1 MTMSVTTESAQSD
14 TWGCLG
20 STIKLFT
27 GGYYDLANPRA
38 CDVHIEDIAHALAYI
53 CRFGGHIPRW
63 YSVAEHS
70 VECWLKVVGELHS
83 REIQLACLLHDAAE
97 AYLGDVVKPLK
108 VLLDP
113 IYGPLEKKNEQA
125 IAERFGV
132 DFGSTKIVWKRI
144 DREML
149 LAERDAIFGK
159 DGQVWSGEESV
170 EKYVFQ
176 PQFNDPVA
184 AEQRFLSAFYEIMEG

>member
-1 MTMSVTTESAQSD
+1 M
-14 TWGCLG
+14 
-20 STIKLFT
+20 
-27 GGYYDLANPRA
+27 ANPRVM
-38 CDVHIEDIAHALAYI
+38 DVRIEDIAHSLALI

-70 VECWLKVVGELHS
+70 VECWLKAVGELQP
-83 REIQLACLLHDAAE
+83 RDVQLATLLHDAAE

-125 IAERFGV
+125 IAKRFGI
-132 DFGSTKIVWKRI
+132 DFGATKIVWKRI

-159 DGQVWSGEESV
+159 DGQVWTGEESV
-170 EKYVFQ
+170 AKYVFK

-184 AEQRFLSAFYEIMEG
+184 AEQRFLWAFYEIMEG